1 MTQQLHESHVFFQ
14 TDCLCVTLVSIR
26 VCLNMSPW
34 FVTIYDSLSLGNVFL
49 FLLLLFLLHYLMVL
63 YEFRNMPP
71 GPRLTTLPVL
81 GNIFSLDH
89 KAKRFPDTFRRS
101 VFKSQSSLLI
111 DILIWGWPCTFWTCR
126 NEHRKYKS
134 TENHLQ
140 KHHHVV
146 LRNMDKRVRLLHNVK
161 LQRVQNAA
169 ARLLLNLSK
178 YPHISLALYQL
189 HWLPVQHRV
198 HFKILIL
205 TFKAIHGLAPK
216 YIIELINIKPRSIYN
231 LRSNQSL
238 LLDPPKGKMLV
249 TLGDRSFSAAAPY
262 LWNSLPA
269 ELRDIQSLAV
279 FKCKLKTYLFRAA
292 FTTEPV

>member
-1 MTQQLHESHVFFQ
+1 M
-14 TDCLCVTLVSIR
+14 
-26 VCLNMSPW
+26 
-34 FVTIYDSLSLGNVFL
+34 
-49 FLLLLFLLHYLMVL
+49 
-63 YEFRNMPP
+63 
-71 GPRLTTLPVL
+71 
-81 GNIFSLDH
+81 
-89 KAKRFPDTFRRS
+89 
-101 VFKSQSSLLI
+101 
-111 DILIWGWPCTFWTCR
+111 
-126 NEHRKYKS
+126 
-134 TENHLQ
+134 Q
-140 KHHHVV
+140 KHHYVV
-146 LRNMDKRVRLLHNVK
+146 LRNIHKRVRLLHNVK

-169 ARLLLNLSK
+169 ARHVLSLSK
-178 YPHISLALYQL
+178 YTHISPALYQL

-249 TLGDRSFSAAAPY
+249 TLGDRSFSAAAPN

-279 FKCKLKTYLFRAA
+279 FNCRLKNYLFRAA
-292 FTTEPV
+292 LQRNLFDITLLVLLIKFIIIILNILYYYY